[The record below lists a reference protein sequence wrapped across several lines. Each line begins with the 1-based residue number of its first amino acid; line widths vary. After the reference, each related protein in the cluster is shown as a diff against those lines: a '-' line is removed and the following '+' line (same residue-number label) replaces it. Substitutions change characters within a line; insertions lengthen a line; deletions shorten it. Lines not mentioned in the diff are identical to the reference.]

1 MRQIDHFIVGD
12 SPAPTRKHKIWN
24 PSTGEVQAEVPL
36 GDRALLDK
44 AVEAA
49 KAVQP
54 EWAATNPQK
63 RARVMFK
70 FKELVEANK
79 QELAELLSSEHGK
92 VVEDAHGDV
101 QRGLEVIEF
110 ACGIPH
116 VLKGEYTQGAGPGI
130 DVYSMRQPLGI
141 GAGITPFNFPAMI
154 PMWMFGMAIAA
165 GNAFILKP
173 SERDPSVPV
182 RLAEL
187 FAEAGAPEG
196 LLQVVHGDK
205 EMVDAILDHPD
216 IPAISFV
223 GSSDIAQ
230 YIYSRGSE
238 NHKRVQAFG
247 GAKNHGIVMPD
258 ADLDQV
264 VNDLSGA
271 AFGSAGERCMAL
283 PVVVPVGEDTADRL
297 REKLIPAINAL
308 RVGVSNDP
316 EAHYGPVVTPEHKQ
330 RVEQW
335 ITTAEEE
342 GGEIVIDGRGFTLQG
357 HEDGFFVG
365 PTLIDRVTPQMKSYQ
380 EEIFGPVLQI
390 VRAKDFEEA
399 VRLPSE
405 HQYGNGVAIFT
416 RNGHAAREF
425 AGRVN
430 VGMVGINVPIPVPVS
445 YHSFGGWKRSGFGDI
460 DQYGTEGLKFWTK
473 LKKVTQ
479 RWPDGLG
486 SGASDG
492 SNAFVIPTMD

>member
-1 MRQIDHFIVGD
+1 MRNIDHFVVNG
-12 SPAPTRKHKIWN
+12 PTDTGGRTHKVWN

-36 GDRALLDK
+36 GGASLLDH
-44 AVEAA
+44 AVAKA

-54 EWAATNPQK
+54 EWAAMNPQK
-63 RARVMFK
+63 RARVFFK
-70 FKELVEANK
+70 YKELLEANM

-92 VVEDAHGDV
+92 VVDDAKGDV
-101 QRGLEVIEF
+101 QRGLEVIEYV
-110 ACGIPH
+110 CGLPQFS
-116 VLKGEYTQGAGPGI
+116 KGEATQGAGPGI
-130 DVYSMRQPLGI
+130 DVYSMRQPIGI

-154 PMWMFGMAIAA
+154 PLWMFGMAIAA

-187 FAEAGAPEG
+187 FVEAGAPEG

-205 EMVDAILDHPD
+205 EMVDAILDHED
-216 IPAISFV
+216 IAGVSFV
-223 GSSDIAQ
+223 GSSDIAH
-230 YIYSRGSE
+230 YVYKRGVAAG
-238 NHKRVQAFG
+238 KRVQAMG
-247 GAKNHGIVMPD
+247 GAKNHGVVMPD

-264 VNDLSGA
+264 VNDLAGA

-283 PVVVPVGEDTADRL
+283 PVVVPVGEDTAERL
-297 REKLIPAINAL
+297 KDKLIPAINAL
-308 RVGVSNDP
+308 RIGVSNDP
-316 EAHYGPVVTPEHKQ
+316 DAHYGPVVTPEHKQ
-330 RVEQW
+330 RIEQW
-335 ITTAEEE
+335 IDTAEKE
-342 GGEIVIDGRGFTLQG
+342 GAEVVIDGRGFSLQG

-365 PTLIDRVTPQMKSYQ
+365 PTLLDHVTTDMESYK

-399 VRLPSE
+399 LRLPSE

-425 AGRVN
+425 ANRVN

-445 YHSFGGWKRSGFGDI
+445 YHSFGGWKRSAFGDTN
-460 DQYGTEGLKFWTK
+460 QYGTEGFKFWTK
-473 LKKVTQ
+473 VKTVTQ
-479 RWPDGLG
+479 RWPDGG
-486 SGASDG
+486 GDG
-492 SNAFVIPTMD
+492 SNAFVIPTMG

>member
-1 MRQIDHFIVGD
+1 MRQVDHFIVGGAGGG
-12 SPAPTRKHKIWN
+12 SGRKHQIWN
-24 PSTGEVQAEVPL
+24 PSTGEVQAEVAL
-36 GDRALLDK
+36 GDAALLDK
-44 AVEAA
+44 AVATA
-49 KAVQP
+49 MKVQP

-70 FKELVEANK
+70 FKELIEANM

-92 VVEDAHGDV
+92 VIDDAKGDV

-110 ACGIPH
+110 ACGIPQA
-116 VLKGEYTQGAGPGI
+116 LKGEYTQGAGPGI

-165 GNAFILKP
+165 GNAFVLKP
-173 SERDPSVPV
+173 SERDPSVPI

-187 FAEAGAPEG
+187 FLEAGAPEG

-223 GSSDIAQ
+223 GSSDIAH
-230 YIYSRGSE
+230 YIYQRGAQ
-238 NHKRVQAFG
+238 NAKRVQAFG

-264 VNDLSGA
+264 VNDLAGA

-283 PVVVPVGEDTADRL
+283 PVVVPVGEDTAERL
-297 REKLIPAINAL
+297 KEKLIPAIHAL
-308 RVGVSNDP
+308 RVGVSTDP
-316 EAHYGPVVTPEHKQ
+316 EAHYGPVVTPEHKA

-342 GGEIVIDGRGFTLQG
+342 GAEIVIDGRGFSLQG
-357 HEDGFFVG
+357 HEKGFFIG
-365 PTLIDRVTPQMKSYQ
+365 PTLIDRVTPQMKSSQ

-390 VRAKDFEEA
+390 VRANDFEDA

-425 AGRVN
+425 ASRVN

-460 DQYGTEGLKFWTK
+460 DQYGMEGLKFWTK
-473 LKKVTQ
+473 HKKITQ
-479 RWPDGLG
+479 RWPDGG
-486 SGASDG
+486 GDG
-492 SNAFVIPTMD
+492 SNAFVIPTMG